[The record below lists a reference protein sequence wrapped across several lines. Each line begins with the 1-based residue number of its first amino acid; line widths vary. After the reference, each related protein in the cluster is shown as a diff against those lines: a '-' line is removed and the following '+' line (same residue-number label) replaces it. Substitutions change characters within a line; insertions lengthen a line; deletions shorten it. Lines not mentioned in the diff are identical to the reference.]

1 MPNRKPK
8 RKPSAQRQPTLL
20 DHEQFL
26 EHQALVKRLVED
38 AKKQV
43 DLMLWDYPLTFPIT
57 GPFGRLVCVYDQ
69 TYTIEAV
76 IESLEVLDRYKG
88 KVDRESYSYR
98 ISTLLNFIFWRKM
111 FDTLQELTWE
121 VSELIMHE
129 DIFEGFSAYEALAGR
144 QRIPPSFLNTS
155 KFIAD
160 TLRKQRWTATIS
172 KGMRGIDRKQRK
184 RRFIAT
190 PVHEINRLKILAAI
204 KRVRSMPDEKQEDL
218 LNNKTRLAKEA
229 GISYHALRR
238 SETQG
243 NWDGGGPNCRAY
255 VWTFCSQTAVW
266 QVTQWKW
273 T

>member
-1 MPNRKPK
+1 MPNKKPK
-8 RKPSAQRQPTLL
+8 QKRSAQRERMLL
-20 DHEQFL
+20 DHKQFL

-38 AKKQV
+38 AKKQI

-76 IESLEVLDRYKG
+76 IESLEELDRYKD

-144 QRIPPSFLNTS
+144 QRIPPAFLNTS

-160 TLRKQRWTATIS
+160 ALRRQRWTATIS
-172 KGMRGIDRKQRK
+172 KGMRGKDRKQRK
-184 RRFIAT
+184 RRFIAA
-190 PVHEINRLKILAAI
+190 PFHEVNRLKILSAI
-204 KRVRSMPDEKQEDL
+204 KRIRSMTDEEQEKL
-218 LNNKTRLAKEA
+218 LNNKTKLAREA
-229 GISYHALRR
+229 GMSYHTLRR

-243 NWDGGGPNCRAY
+243 NWTVEELIAELTPRTTKRAY
-255 VWTFCSQTAVW
+255 E
-266 QVTQWKW
+266 K
-273 T
+273 